1 MSSYPVPLSARC
13 SGSSM
18 SRGLPV
24 TAFVSSM
31 TRVTLLT
38 KTSLCDDRG
47 GVDDDVF
54 VELKENISELI
65 SQFRKVESLVKIV
78 RHIQNMFK

>member
-1 MSSYPVPLSARC
+1 MFLPEDKPSAVLRVSSYPVPLSARC

-54 VELKENISELI
+54 VELKEM
-65 SQFRKVESLVKIV
+65 F
-78 RHIQNMFK
+78 QN